1 MSAAQMFEAYGV
13 FRESI
18 LCAAIAG
25 ATLGFLGVYVVLR
38 RVVFVSAAVTQSA
51 GLGVA
56 LAFFAG
62 IHLGVTIDP
71 MVGATVL
78 ALLATFALAIDT
90 SRLRLSRESVV
101 GLVYAA
107 SGGIAVLIGDRITQE
122 AHDIHAILF
131 GSAVL
136 VRSVDLTV
144 VAAVAGVLLAVHV
157 WWFRGITFAVFDPIT
172 ARVHGLPTGLL
183 SFLVLV
189 SVGVMAGVS
198 ARALGAMPVFAFST
212 LPAMASLMLVDRLS
226 VNFALAAL
234 IGAAAGVA
242 GFAFAFVTQF
252 PVGASQTATAAAFT
266 AAAFVVA
273 LVRRA
278 AATRR

>member
-1 MSAAQMFEAYGV
+1 MNAAQLVEAYGV

-25 ATLGFLGVYVVLR
+25 AALGFLGVYVVLK

-56 LAFFAG
+56 LAFYAG
-62 IHLGVTIDP
+62 IHLGFDVDP
-71 MVGATVL
+71 MFGATAF
-78 ALLATFALAIDT
+78 ALLATFALALDT

-101 GLVYAA
+101 GLVFAA
-107 SGGIAVLIGDRITQE
+107 SGGIAVLVGDRITQE

-136 VRSVDLTV
+136 VRPVDLTV
-144 VAAVAGVLLAVHV
+144 VALVAFALIAVHL
-157 WWFRGITFAVFDPIT
+157 WWYRGITFAVFDPLT
-172 ARVHGLPTGLL
+172 ARVHGLPTNLL
-183 SFLVLV
+183 SFLVLL

-226 VNFALAAL
+226 ANFALATL
-234 IGAAAGVA
+234 IGALAGVA
-242 GFAFAFVTQF
+242 GFVFAFATQF

-273 LVRRA
+273 LVRRLA
-278 AATRR
+278 PKRA